1 MKNNTTSTRVYLI
14 RHGST
19 DWIEQGILHDIS
31 EIEINNIAP
40 SHLIRTNDISDL
52 NGKAIL

>member
-31 EIEINNIAP
+31 EIEINNIA
-40 SHLIRTNDISDL
+40 SSRLMRLNDISHL
-52 NGKAIL
+52 NGKAAL